1 MLRLLQL
8 PTTVE
13 ALVLLVE
20 QTPSERIVEETLE
33 SLRAGTP
40 PRDMLTASALAVS
53 RASEL
58 PADHH
63 GGPVHP
69 VSGIHGVHHLSRRLT
84 GDARFLP
91 IVQNV
96 ALANKHIHDVETG
109 PTAMLALE
117 PLEAEAGASQTTAQ
131 AFVTA
136 MAQRHPLAAE
146 RYLLALLERCKP
158 GEILDLIMSVALPR
172 AALDE
177 HHFNYPVFAAR
188 ALDDIGWEW
197 ADVILRP
204 AVRYVAGHPPL
215 YGAHGFPDHYVDE
228 LLRNYRDFATLER
241 LIEEYRLLEVDPAA
255 GGGEHETAWIGE
267 LGERIGEPGSFRR
280 IPHLIAAA
288 LAAGLS
294 LDGAGEALSIGAA
307 MLALRGDFAS
317 ADEVHMHTAV
327 NARRYL
333 LNLDGISLKTKLL
346 GLLSWNRDPEIHFA
360 GVHVRV
366 PERTPYRPRA
376 DAAVIDALPSYCQD
390 ELLDAI
396 SESVA
401 AQPVIPAERARLE
414 IRNLVVWPKVRHTLA
429 LAQKYAQEGYD
440 SEAYFARVA
449 ELAGQDDVSEMHG
462 YKFQQAVYEEFHNV
476 APPYRWVHL
485 VAAIRHVA
493 FFSGVQ
499 PKGVYARVTRALAA

>member
-1 MLRLLQL
+1 MSGLLRL
-8 PTTVE
+8 PETVE
-13 ALVLLVE
+13 ALVMLVE
-20 QTPSERIVEETLE
+20 QTPPERIVEETLDI
-33 SLRAGTP
+33 LRAGTP
-40 PRDMLTASALAVS
+40 PCTMLTASALAVS

-69 VSGIHGVHHLSRRLT
+69 VSGIHGVYHLSRRLT

-109 PTAMLALE
+109 PTAMLELE
-117 PLEAEAGASQTTAQ
+117 PLEAETGGWEATAQ

-136 MAQRHPLAAE
+136 LAQRHPLAAE
-146 RYLLALLERCKP
+146 RYLLALLKCCKP
-158 GEILDLIMSVALPR
+158 GEILDLILSVALPR

-197 ADVILRP
+197 ASVILRP
-204 AVRYVAGHPPL
+204 VVRYVAGHPPL

-241 LIEEYRLLEVDPAA
+241 LIEKHRLLEIDSAA
-255 GGGEHETAWIGE
+255 GRSEHETDRIGE
-267 LGERIGEPGSFRR
+267 LGEHIGEPGNFGE

-288 LAAGLS
+288 LADALS
-294 LDGAGEALSIGAA
+294 LEGAGEALSIGAA
-307 MLALRGDFAS
+307 TLALRGDFAS

-327 NARRYL
+327 NVRRYL
-333 LNLDGISLKTKLL
+333 LRLDGISLKTKLL
-346 GLLSWNRDPEIHFA
+346 GLLSWNRDPEVHFA

-366 PERTPYRPRA
+366 PERTPFSPRA
-376 DAAVIDALPSYCQD
+376 DAATIDALPLHSQH

-396 SESVA
+396 SDSVA

-414 IRNLVVWPKVRHTLA
+414 IRNLVVWPEIRHTLA
-429 LAQKYAQEGYD
+429 LAQKYAEEGYD
-440 SEAYFARVA
+440 SEAYFTRVA
-449 ELAGQDDVSEMHG
+449 ELACQDDVSEMHG
-462 YKFQQAVYEEFHNV
+462 YKFQQAVYEEFHSIGE
-476 APPYRWVHL
+476 PYRWVHL

-493 FFSGVQ
+493 FFAGVQ
-499 PKGVYARVTRALAA
+499 PKRVYARVARALAA

>member
-1 MLRLLQL
+1 MAVAVEL
-8 PTTVE
+8 PEAMEATVRFVE
-13 ALVLLVE
+13 A
-20 QTPSERIVEETLE
+20 TPPARIVEETIARLD
-33 SLRAGTP
+33 AGGAAS
-40 PRDMLTASALAVS
+40 DLLAASALAVS
-53 RASEL
+53 RSTEL

-69 VSGIHGVHHLSRRLT
+69 VSGIHGVHHLSRRLK

-109 PTAMLALE
+109 PSAMLELE
-117 PLEAEAGASQTTAQ
+117 PLEAEAGGSKTTAQ

-146 RYLLALLERCKP
+146 RYLLALLKRCKP
-158 GEILDLIMSVALPR
+158 GEILDLILSVALPR

-204 AVRYVAGHPPL
+204 TVRYVAGHPPL

-241 LIEEYRLLEVDPAA
+241 LVEEHRLLEIDPAA
-255 GGGEHETAWIGE
+255 GRGEHETAWIGE
-267 LGERIGEPGSFRR
+267 LGERISEPGNFRR
-280 IPHLIAAA
+280 IPHLVAAA
-288 LAAGLS
+288 LADGLS

-307 MLALRGDFAS
+307 MLTLRGDFAS

-333 LNLDGISLKTKLL
+333 LRLDGISLKNKLL

-360 GVHVRV
+360 NVQVRV

-376 DAAVIDALPSYCQD
+376 DAAIIDALPSYRQH

-396 SESVA
+396 TDCVA

-414 IRNLVVWPKVRHTLA
+414 IRNLVFWPKVRDTLA
-429 LAQKYAQEGYD
+429 LAQKYAEEDYD
-440 SEAYFARVA
+440 PEAYFARIA
-449 ELAGQDDVSEMHG
+449 ELASQDDVSEMHG
-462 YKFQQAVYEEFHNV
+462 YKFQQAAYEEYHSV
-476 APPYRWVHL
+476 AEPYRWAHL

-493 FFSGVQ
+493 FYSGVQ
-499 PKGVYARVTRALAA
+499 PKGIYERVVRALAA

>member
-1 MLRLLQL
+1 MLRLLEL
-8 PTTVE
+8 PATIE
-13 ALVLLVE
+13 PLVMLVE
-20 QTPSERIVEETLE
+20 QTPPERIVEETLDV
-33 SLRAGTP
+33 LRAGTP
-40 PRDMLTASALAVS
+40 PRAMLAASALAVS

-69 VSGIHGVHHLSRRLT
+69 VSGIHGVHPLSRRLT

-109 PTAMLALE
+109 PTAMLELE
-117 PLEAEAGASQTTAQ
+117 PLEARAGGSETTSQ
-131 AFVTA
+131 AFVA
-136 MAQRHPLAAE
+136 ALAQRHPLAAE

-177 HHFNYPVFAAR
+177 HHFNYPVFAAQ

-241 LIEEYRLLEVDPAA
+241 LIEEHRLLEIDPAA
-255 GGGEHETAWIGE
+255 GRGVHETDRIGE
-267 LGERIGEPGSFRR
+267 VGAHIGEPGNFCK
-280 IPHLIAAA
+280 IPHLISAA
-288 LAAGLS
+288 LAEGLS
-294 LDGAGEALSIGAA
+294 LEGTGEALSIGAA
-307 MLALRGDFAS
+307 TLALRGDFAS
-317 ADEVHMHTAV
+317 ADEVHMHTAI

-333 LNLDGISLKTKLL
+333 LRLDGISLKTKLL
-346 GLLSWNRDPEIHFA
+346 GLLSWNRDPEVHFA

-376 DAAVIDALPSYCQD
+376 DAALIDALPPYRQD

-396 SESVA
+396 SDSVA

-414 IRNLVVWPKVRHTLA
+414 IGNLVVWPQIRHTLA
-429 LAQKYAQEGYD
+429 LAQKYAETGCD
-440 SEAYFARVA
+440 PEAYFRRVA
-449 ELAGQDDVSEMHG
+449 ELACQDDVSEMHG
-462 YKFQQAVYEEFHNV
+462 YKFQQAVYEEYHSV
-476 APPYRWVHL
+476 GEPYRWVHL

-493 FFSGVQ
+493 FYSGVQ
-499 PKGVYARVTRALAA
+499 PKGIYGRVVRALAA

>member
-1 MLRLLQL
+1 MLRLLRL
-8 PTTVE
+8 PTTIE
-13 ALVLLVE
+13 PLVTLVE
-20 QTPSERIVEETLE
+20 QTPPERIVEKTLDV
-33 SLRAGTP
+33 LRAGTP
-40 PRDMLTASALAVS
+40 PHDVLTASALAVS

-109 PTAMLALE
+109 PSAMLELE
-117 PLEAEAGASQTTAQ
+117 PLEAQAGGSKTTAQ

-146 RYLLALLERCKP
+146 RYLLALLKRCKP
-158 GEILDLIMSVALPR
+158 GEILDLILSVALPR

-204 AVRYVAGHPPL
+204 TVRYVAGHPPL

-241 LIEEYRLLEVDPAA
+241 LIEEHRLLEIDSAA
-255 GGGEHETAWIGE
+255 GRGEHETAWIGE
-267 LGERIGEPGSFRR
+267 LGERISEPGNFRR
-280 IPHLIAAA
+280 IPHLVAAA
-288 LAAGLS
+288 LADGLS
-294 LDGAGEALSIGAA
+294 LEGAGEALSTGAA
-307 MLALRGDFAS
+307 MLTLRGDFAS
-317 ADEVHMHTAV
+317 ADEVHMHTAI

-333 LNLDGISLKTKLL
+333 LRLDGISLKNKLL

-366 PERTPYRPRA
+366 PERTPYRPQA
-376 DAAVIDALPSYCQD
+376 DAAVIEALPSHGQD

-401 AQPVIPAERARLE
+401 AQPVIPAERAREE
-414 IRNLVVWPKVRHTLA
+414 IRNLVVWPSIRHTLA
-429 LAQKYAQEGYD
+429 LAQKYAED
-440 SEAYFARVA
+440 ACDPEAYFARIA
-449 ELAGQDDVSEMHG
+449 ELACQDDVSEMHG
-462 YKFQQAVYEEFHNV
+462 YKFQQAVYEEYHSV

-493 FFSGVQ
+493 FFAGVQ
-499 PKGVYARVTRALAA
+499 PKGIYGRVARALAA